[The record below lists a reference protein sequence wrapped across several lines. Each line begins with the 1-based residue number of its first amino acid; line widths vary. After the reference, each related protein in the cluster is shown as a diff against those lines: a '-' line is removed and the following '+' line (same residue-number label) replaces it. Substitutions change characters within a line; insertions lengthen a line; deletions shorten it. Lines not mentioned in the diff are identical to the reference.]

1 MIEIRTAA
9 GIAIPSIAVCHGGNI
24 SLFLPEHWDINEGL
38 AYCEQEL
45 LSLLHQRFKTLFADR
60 DFPRVFHMAG
70 ERLVIKPDSGQLPN
84 HEEFFDK
91 FLGT

>member
-1 MIEIRTAA
+1 MIEIRTTAET
-9 GIAIPSIAVCHGGNI
+9 AIPSVAVCHGGNI
-24 SLFLPEHWDINEGL
+24 SLFLPVNWDINEGL

-45 LSLLHQRFKTLFADR
+45 LSLLHQRFKTLFANR

-70 ERLVIKPDSGQLPN
+70 EWLVIKPDPEQLPN

-91 FLGT
+91 FFDT